1 MINSD
6 LNDFCIDMQ
15 LEKFISAWPK
25 QMTAEFKDYYS
36 NASWQKGM
44 VFSLNYDYEK
54 VPFWFILPHRIL
66 SKFVSSD
73 LHDVNNIKFLHD
85 SLWAQYCTFMFIRIK
100 DDVIDSNEKNE
111 LLILISDQ
119 FLFEAEE
126 TLLNYFEK
134 DNSFWKIFYQLLKET
149 TQAMYEKTHLE
160 KLFQQSPDKIIHFS
174 GKEASV
180 LNIGTAAVCSKCN
193 KMKEFQLLKK
203 MTYHLVVSRQIIDDL
218 FDIEEDLKIGKYNYA
233 ASLFFNNNLAEISN
247 STEAVKVL
255 SKSTIY
261 SEGINVLFDD
271 INKSVEIAE
280 LLAKLLE
287 LPLIITLIA
296 NYRIYIKSISNSFFQ
311 QRLKKIF
318 NKN

>member
-1 MINSD
+1 MINPE
-6 LNDFCIDMQ
+6 LNEFCIDLR
-15 LEKFISAWPK
+15 LEEFINTWSKP
-25 QMTAEFKDYYS
+25 MTAEFKDYYS

-54 VPFWFILPHRIL
+54 VPFWFILPSEIL
-66 SKFVSSD
+66 SKFFKSDFSSE
-73 LHDVNNIKFLHD
+73 NNMKFLHD

-126 TLLNYFEK
+126 TLLNYFERS
-134 DNSFWKIFYQLLKET
+134 NSFWKIFYQLLKET
-149 TQAMYEKTHLE
+149 TKAIYEKANLE
-160 KLFQQSPDKIIHFS
+160 KLFQQSSDDIIHFS
-174 GKEASV
+174 GREASV
-180 LNIGTAAVCSKCN
+180 LNIGTAAVCSKYN
-193 KMKEFQLLKK
+193 KLKEFQLLKK
-203 MTYHLVVSRQIIDDL
+203 MTYHLVISRQIIDDL